1 MSKGK
6 IISRLLVSSFI
17 MFNIISCFKNDSR
30 EPPPVVNACAGTPG
44 PLFTAVKN
52 LVTTK
57 CVSCHNNIFA
67 NGGMN
72 FTIECN
78 IVINKS
84 IIKVK
89 AVDEGSMPPTGTLPQ
104 ADKTT
109 ITNWINAGGK
119 YTD

>member
-6 IISRLLVSSFI
+6 IIFRLLVSSFI
-17 MFNIISCFKNDSR
+17 MFNFISCFKNDTR
-30 EPPPVVNACAGTPG
+30 EPPPVVNTCTGITG
-44 PLFTAVKN
+44 PLFAAVKN
-52 LVTTK
+52 LVATK
-57 CVSCHNNIFA
+57 CVGCHNNVIA

-84 IIKVK
+84 IIKRK
-89 AVDEGSMPPTGTLPQ
+89 AVDEGTMPPTGTLPQ
-104 ADKTT
+104 ADKAT
-109 ITNWINAGGK
+109 ISNWINAGGK